1 MAAFICRMCG
11 ALLELPDMAR
21 TCKCKSCGVL
31 QSVPFLDSEDKSE
44 ACKNA
49 ERLRRE
55 GHYDKALELLNGL
68 IRLSPADADLYWAVV
83 LCRYGV
89 SFSENK
95 LTVENAPAK
104 SLLSDEDYKTAL
116 KFANETQRTIMESAA
131 AKIDEIRR
139 KSAAN
144 LLAGNNC
151 DIILC
156 CKHDDLRAGISAKLT
171 AAGYIVCDD
180 FHNEN
185 LLNSAKAILV
195 VRESPEDFHYASN
208 ADDPQ
213 TLPHGNSYNACVDVD
228 KLLSSGK
235 AVIPVYRGLSPEN
248 LPAELQ
254 RLQACNMDKLGW
266 ENDILSVL
274 AVIFGRAAADLHPS
288 KSTVPMLRRIY
299 IMLDDGDFSGADRIS
314 AQLLEKEKNDPQICA
329 EVYLAKLL
337 CEYKISSEGELARL
351 RKDFTK
357 SENYRKAMQLG
368 SENLRGRLRR
378 LIEDMVAGE

>member
-31 QSVPFLDSEDKSE
+31 QSVPFLDSEEKSE

-55 GHYDKALELLNGL
+55 GHYDKALELLNDL
-68 IRLSPADADLYWAVV
+68 IRLSPVDADLYWAVV

-116 KFANETQRTIMESAA
+116 KFADETQRTIMESAA

-139 KSAAN
+139 KSTAN
-144 LLAGNNC
+144 LLVGDNR

-156 CKHDDLRAGISAKLT
+156 CKRDDLRAGISAKLT
-171 AAGYIVCDD
+171 AAGYIVYDNS
-180 FHNEN
+180 HNEN
-185 LLNSAKAILV
+185 LLDSAKAILV
-195 VRESPEDFHYASN
+195 VWENAEDFQIDYRK
-208 ADDPQ
+208 
-213 TLPHGNSYNACVDVD
+213 
-228 KLLSSGK
+228 KLMASGK

-248 LPAELQ
+248 LPAEFQ
-254 RLQACNMDKLGW
+254 RLQACNMDRLGW

-274 AVIFGRAAADLHPS
+274 AVIFGRAAADLPPS

-299 IMLDDGDFSGADRIS
+299 IMLNDGDFSGADRIS
-314 AQLLEKEKNDPQICA
+314 AQLLEKEKNNPQICA

-337 CEYKISSEGELARL
+337 CEYKISDESELANL
-351 RKDFTK
+351 REDFTK
-357 SENYRKAMQLG
+357 SENYRRAMQLG
-368 SENLRGRLRR
+368 AENLRIRLRL
-378 LIEDMVAGE
+378 LIQNMRGS